1 MPYFNTSNLSN
12 ITSFPGLINYGN
24 TITGGYLSAFLIV
37 AVWIISFM
45 AFGLY
50 AKEDGILAASTI
62 TLIAAVL
69 MFAGGIGS
77 WMAVAVAIAAVL
89 VSGLILYLR
98 R

>member
-12 ITSFPGLINYGN
+12 TTSFPGLINYGN
-24 TITGGYLSAFLIV
+24 AITGGYLSAFLVI
-37 AVWIISFM
+37 AVWMISFM

-50 AKEDGILAASTI
+50 AKEDGILAASI
-62 TLIAAVL
+62 ISLVVAVL

-77 WMAVAVAIAAVL
+77 WMAVAIAIAATL